1 MASGFNATMETDF
14 LLNASY
20 GFVSSEGWFAEDLQQ
35 RLATRRA
42 MVDHCGF
49 VCALYVRNM
58 KAQKNQV
65 LGPGCMLYWSRTMG
79 ECTTIYDLWQWI
91 WYLKQE
97 HCSTVVYCLHIW
109 LLPTAFPPLQCQTMR
124 WYLKHTNGQVDLLH
138 YFASIFPT
146 AFPLEIAS
154 RSYSS
159 WNYRVTQAVS
169 TVNGAA
175 AAPFFIVMHF
185 ACRISM
191 D

>member
-1 MASGFNATMETDF
+1 
-14 LLNASY
+14 
-20 GFVSSEGWFAEDLQQ
+20 
-35 RLATRRA
+35 

-138 YFASIFPT
+138 YCASILFHYGSAWNGLKKLFIMETSSHPSGVNCERCSRGSIFHCD
-146 AFPLEIAS
+146 AF
-154 RSYSS
+154 R
-159 WNYRVTQAVS
+159 
-169 TVNGAA
+169 
-175 AAPFFIVMHF
+175 M
-185 ACRISM
+185 
-191 D
+191 